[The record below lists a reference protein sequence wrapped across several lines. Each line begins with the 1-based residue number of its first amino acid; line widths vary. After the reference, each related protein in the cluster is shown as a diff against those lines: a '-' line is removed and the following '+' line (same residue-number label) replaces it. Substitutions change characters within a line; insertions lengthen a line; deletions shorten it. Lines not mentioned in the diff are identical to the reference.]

1 MMYWDFSTKSAMPR
15 KRLWNSIRQKHLQK
29 KAQKKKLLILCVVGV
44 FAIAAVVASATLY
57 SMSIKYE
64 QAIFLLDCNRINE
77 AAALFEELGEYKD
90 SAEQFAALMEKSTS
104 NIQD

>member
-1 MMYWDFSTKSAMPR
+1 MQYEKI
-15 KRLWNSIRQKHLQK
+15 KRNRANKVASIVLDVGQK

>member
-1 MMYWDFSTKSAMPR
+1 MQYKKI
-15 KRLWNSIRQKHLQK
+15 KRNRANKVASIVLDVG
-29 KAQKKKLLILCVVGV
+29 KKKLLILCVVGV

>member
-1 MMYWDFSTKSAMPR
+1 MQYKKI
-15 KRLWNSIRQKHLQK
+15 KRNRANKVASIVLDVGQK

-77 AAALFEELGEYKD
+77 AA
-90 SAEQFAALMEKSTS
+90 EQFAALMEKSTS